1 MRQRSQRSTSMN
13 PPTPSSENDALIEVR
28 EHLDSSEVAAVTELV
43 NSATTSD
50 GVSPLSE
57 HVWLHLRHG
66 GDDHDHHFLVR
77 SAQGEVVGY
86 AHLDTTDAVA
96 GSSAELVISPESRRR
111 GLGRLLVEHL
121 IAATPDGR
129 LRLWSHSEGDA
140 ASALAASM
148 GFDTL
153 RVLWQ
158 MRRSLRAPLPHATFP
173 AGVTVA
179 PFRPGVDDDALLALN
194 ARAFASLPDQ
204 GSWTREDLATR
215 MAEPWFDP
223 QGFLMAWS
231 GSTLVGFH
239 WTKVHGEDHH
249 RHQPIGEV
257 YVLGVDPSM
266 HGHGLGQALTVAGLR
281 YLRERGLDQVMLYVD
296 HTNEAAIALYSHLG
310 FVRWDTDVLY
320 RRST

>member
-1 MRQRSQRSTSMN
+1 MN
-13 PPTPSSENDALIEVR
+13 PPSVSSGNHALVEVR

-43 NSATTSD
+43 RSATNSD

-77 SAQGEVVGY
+77 TAHGDVVGY

-96 GSSAELVISPESRRR
+96 GSSAELVISPQSRRR
-111 GLGRLLVEHL
+111 GLGRMLVEHL

-140 ASALAASM
+140 ASALATSL

-158 MRRSLRAPLPHATFP
+158 MRRSLRAPLPDAPFP
-173 AGVTVA
+173 DGVVVT
-179 PFRPGVDDDALLALN
+179 PFRPGVDDDAWLELN

-204 GSWTREDLATR
+204 GSWTREDLVAR

-223 QGFLMAWS
+223 EGFLMAWS

-249 RHQPIGEV
+249 RHAPIGEV
-257 YVLGVDPSM
+257 YVLGVDP
-266 HGHGLGQALTVAGLR
+266 GLQGRGLGQALTVAGLR
-281 YLRERGLDQVMLYVD
+281 HLRERGLDQVMLYVD
-296 HTNEAAIALYSHLG
+296 HSNQAAISLYSHLG

>member
-1 MRQRSQRSTSMN
+1 MRQPSQRSTSMN
-13 PPTPSSENDALIEVR
+13 PPSSNSADDALIEVR

-43 NSATTSD
+43 RSATNSD

-66 GDDHDHHFLVR
+66 GDDHDRHFLVR
-77 SAQGEVVGY
+77 NAHGDVVGY

-111 GLGRLLVEHL
+111 GLGRMLVEQL
-121 IAATPDGR
+121 IAETPDGR
-129 LRLWSHSEGDA
+129 LRLWSHGEGDA
-140 ASALAASM
+140 ASALATSL

-158 MRRSLRAPLPHATFP
+158 MRRSLRASLPDALFP
-173 AGVTVA
+173 AGITVA
-179 PFRPGVDDDALLALN
+179 PFRPGVDDDAWLELN

-204 GSWTREDLATR
+204 GSWTREDLAAR

-223 QGFLMAWS
+223 NGFLTAWS

-249 RHQPIGEV
+249 RHEPIGEV
-257 YVLGVDPSM
+257 YVLGVDPGLQ
-266 HGHGLGQALTVAGLR
+266 GHGLGQALTVAGLR
-281 YLRERGLDQVMLYVD
+281 HLRERGLDQVMLYVD
-296 HTNEAAIALYSHLG
+296 HTNQSAISLYSHLG

>member
-1 MRQRSQRSTSMN
+1 MRPRSSRN
-13 PPTPSSENDALIEVR
+13 ALHAVIEVR
-28 EHLDSSEVAAVTELV
+28 ARLDTAEVAAVTEV
-43 NSATTSD
+43 VRSATSSD

-66 GDDHDHHFLVR
+66 GDDHDQHFLVR
-77 SAQGEVVGY
+77 THQGDVVGY

-111 GLGRLLVEHL
+111 GLGRMLAEHL

-129 LRLWSHSEGDA
+129 LRLWSHGEGAA
-140 ASALAASM
+140 ASALATSL
-148 GFDTL
+148 GFNTL

-158 MRRSLRAPLPHATFP
+158 MRRSLRAPLPDAQFP
-173 AGVTVA
+173 ARIPVR
-179 PFRPGVDDDALLALN
+179 PFRPGIDNDAWLELN

-204 GSWTREDLATR
+204 GSWTREDLAAR

-223 QGFLMAWS
+223 EGFLMAWS

-249 RHQPIGEV
+249 RHEPLGEV
-257 YVLGVDPSM
+257 YVLGVDPEF

-281 YLRERGLDQVMLYVD
+281 HLRDRGLDQVMLFVD
-296 HTNEAAIALYSHLG
+296 HGNQPATSLYSRLG